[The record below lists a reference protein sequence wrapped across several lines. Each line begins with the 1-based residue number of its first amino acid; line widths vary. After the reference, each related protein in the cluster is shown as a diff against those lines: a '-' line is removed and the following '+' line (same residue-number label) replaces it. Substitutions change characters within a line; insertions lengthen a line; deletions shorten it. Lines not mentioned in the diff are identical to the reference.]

1 MRGPHFFG
9 ESPAT
14 GPSPQLEGYGLP
26 DAKRCQECGGVV
38 GMRTWL
44 PPYRVEPRLNGAAP
58 GDFIQSSGAGSDL
71 IISERFAD
79 AFRP

>member
-1 MRGPHFFG
+1 
-9 ESPAT
+9 
-14 GPSPQLEGYGLP
+14 
-26 DAKRCQECGGVV
+26 
-38 GMRTWL
+38 MRTWL